1 MPRIESLEPR
11 IVRFPK
17 DVQNW
22 YVLVVA
28 YRTEQKMQ
36 AKLREL
42 GKLEAFVPMR
52 RTRRRDAQG
61 KFRYDEK
68 VAIHNYIFVHTTY
81 NRLMALKKEYPFDL
95 EYSLLHRD
103 VYEQG
108 EKIGRAPVIVPR
120 NQMLNFIAVAGNQ
133 KERVQFLDVEK
144 LDWEAGQRV
153 RIIGGTFAGVEGIYL
168 RTTKKH
174 ERRVVV
180 KLDGIAAVATT
191 ALPSVLV
198 EPIDLRI

>member
-120 NQMLNFIAVAGNQ
+120 DQMLNFIAVAGNQ

-191 ALPSVLV
+191 ALSSVLV
-198 EPIDLRI
+198 EPID

>member
-1 MPRIESLEPR
+1 MPRVESLEPK

-61 KFRYDEK
+61 KFRCDEK

-108 EKIGRAPVIVPR
+108 ERIGRAPVVVPR

-198 EPIDLRI
+198 EPIED

>member
-180 KLDGIAAVATT
+180 KLDVLAAVATT
-191 ALPSVLV
+191 ASPSVLV
-198 EPIDLRI
+198 EPID

>member
-1 MPRIESLEPR
+1 MPRVESLEPR

-68 VAIHNYIFVHTTY
+68 VAINNYIFVHTTY
-81 NRLMALKKEYPFDL
+81 NRLVGLKREFPFDL

-103 VYEQG
+103 VYQEG
-108 EKIGRAPVIVPR
+108 EKIGRAPVVVPR
-120 NQMLNFIAVAGNQ
+120 DQMLNFIAVAGNQ

-144 LDWEAGQRV
+144 LDWETGQRV
-153 RIIGGTFAGVEGIYL
+153 RIIGGAFAGVEGIYL

-198 EPIDLRI
+198 EPIED

>member
-1 MPRIESLEPR
+1 MPRVESLEPK

-198 EPIDLRI
+198 EPIE

>member
-1 MPRIESLEPR
+1 
-11 IVRFPK
+11 
-17 DVQNW
+17 
-22 YVLVVA
+22 
-28 YRTEQKMQ
+28 
-36 AKLREL
+36 
-42 GKLEAFVPMR
+42 MR

-133 KERVQFLDVEK
+133 KERVQFLDAEK
-144 LDWEAGQRV
+144 LNWEAGQRV

-198 EPIDLRI
+198 EPID

>member
-1 MPRIESLEPR
+1 MPRTQSLEPK

-17 DVQNW
+17 DEQNW

-42 GKLEAFVPMR
+42 GKLEAFVPLR

-68 VAIHNYIFVHTTY
+68 VAINNYIFVHTTY
-81 NRLMALKKEYPFDL
+81 HRLVGLKREFPFDL

-103 VYEQG
+103 VYQEG
-108 EKIGRAPVIVPR
+108 EKIGRAPVVVPR
-120 NQMLNFIAVAGNQ
+120 DQMLNFIAVAGNQ

-144 LDWEAGQRV
+144 LDWETGQRV
-153 RIIGGTFAGVEGIYL
+153 RIIGGAFAGVEGIYL

-180 KLDGIAAVATT
+180 KLEGIAAVATT

-198 EPIDLRI
+198 EPIE

>member
-1 MPRIESLEPR
+1 MPRIESLEPK

-198 EPIDLRI
+198 EPID

>member
-68 VAIHNYIFVHTTY
+68 VAINNYIFVHTTY

-198 EPIDLRI
+198 EPIE

>member
-1 MPRIESLEPR
+1 MPRVESLEPR

-180 KLDGIAAVATT
+180 KLDGLAAVATT

-198 EPIDLRI
+198 EPIE

>member
-1 MPRIESLEPR
+1 MPRVESLEPK

-103 VYEQG
+103 VYEDG

-198 EPIDLRI
+198 EPID

>member
-1 MPRIESLEPR
+1 MPRVESIEPK

-108 EKIGRAPVIVPR
+108 ERIGRAPVVVPR
-120 NQMLNFIAVAGNQ
+120 DQMLNFIAVAGNQ
-133 KERVQFLDVEK
+133 KERVQFLDAEK

-198 EPIDLRI
+198 EPIED

>member
-1 MPRIESLEPR
+1 MPRVESLEPR

-198 EPIDLRI
+198 EPIED

>member
-198 EPIDLRI
+198 EPIE

>member
-1 MPRIESLEPR
+1 MPRIESLEPN

-198 EPIDLRI
+198 EPIE

>member
-108 EKIGRAPVIVPR
+108 ERIGRAPVVVPR
-120 NQMLNFIAVAGNQ
+120 DQMLNFIAVAGNQ

-198 EPIDLRI
+198 EPID

>member
-1 MPRIESLEPR
+1 MPRVESLEPK

-198 EPIDLRI
+198 EPIED

>member
-1 MPRIESLEPR
+1 MPRIESLEPK

-198 EPIDLRI
+198 EPIE

>member
-22 YVLVVA
+22 YVLVVT

-108 EKIGRAPVIVPR
+108 ERIGRAPVVVPR

-133 KERVQFLDVEK
+133 KERVQVLDAEK

-198 EPIDLRI
+198 EPIED

>member
-1 MPRIESLEPR
+1 MPRVESLEPK

-120 NQMLNFIAVAGNQ
+120 NQMLNFISVAGNE

-198 EPIDLRI
+198 EPIE

>member
-1 MPRIESLEPR
+1 MPRVESLEPR

-68 VAIHNYIFVHTTY
+68 VAINNYIFVHTTY
-81 NRLMALKKEYPFDL
+81 NRLVGLKREFPFDL

-103 VYEQG
+103 VYQEG
-108 EKIGRAPVIVPR
+108 EKIGRAPVVVPR
-120 NQMLNFIAVAGNQ
+120 DQMLNFIAVAGNQ

-144 LDWEAGQRV
+144 LDWETGQRV

-198 EPIDLRI
+198 EPIED

>member
-1 MPRIESLEPR
+1 MPKTQNLEPK

-42 GKLEAFVPMR
+42 GKLEAVVPMR

-68 VAIHNYIFVHTTY
+68 VAINNYIFVHTTY
-81 NRLMALKKEYPFDL
+81 NRLSNLKKEYPFDL
-95 EYSLLHRD
+95 EFSLLHRD
-103 VYEQG
+103 VYEEG
-108 EKIGRAPVIVPR
+108 ERIGRAPVVVPR
-120 NQMLNFIAVAGNQ
+120 DQMLNFIAVAGNQ
-133 KERVQFLDVEK
+133 KERVQFIDIEK
-144 LDWEAGQRV
+144 VNWETGQRV
-153 RIIGGTFAGVEGIYL
+153 RVIGGPFVGVEGIYL

-180 KLDGIAAVATT
+180 KLEGIAAVATT

-198 EPIDLRI
+198 EAIEDE

>member
-1 MPRIESLEPR
+1 MPRIESLEPK

-120 NQMLNFIAVAGNQ
+120 DQMLNFIAVAGNQ

-198 EPIDLRI
+198 EPID

>member
-1 MPRIESLEPR
+1 MPRIESLEPK

-153 RIIGGTFAGVEGIYL
+153 RIIGGTFAGVEGVYL

-191 ALPSVLV
+191 ALPSILV
-198 EPIDLRI
+198 EPID

>member
-1 MPRIESLEPR
+1 MPRVESLEPK

-108 EKIGRAPVIVPR
+108 EKIGRAPVVVPR

-198 EPIDLRI
+198 EPIED

>member
-191 ALPSVLV
+191 ALPSILV
-198 EPIDLRI
+198 EPIE

>member
-1 MPRIESLEPR
+1 MPRVESLEPR

-68 VAIHNYIFVHTTY
+68 VAINNYIFVHTTY
-81 NRLMALKKEYPFDL
+81 NRLVGLKREFPFDL

-103 VYEQG
+103 VYQEG
-108 EKIGRAPVIVPR
+108 EKIGRAPVVVPR
-120 NQMLNFIAVAGNQ
+120 DQMLNFIAVAGNQ

-144 LDWEAGQRV
+144 LDWETGQRV

-168 RTTKKH
+168 PTTKKH

-198 EPIDLRI
+198 EPIED

>member
-1 MPRIESLEPR
+1 MPRIESLEPK

-153 RIIGGTFAGVEGIYL
+153 RIIGGTFAGVEGVYL

-198 EPIDLRI
+198 EPID

>member
-1 MPRIESLEPR
+1 MPRVESLEPK

-198 EPIDLRI
+198 EPID

>member
-1 MPRIESLEPR
+1 
-11 IVRFPK
+11 
-17 DVQNW
+17 
-22 YVLVVA
+22 
-28 YRTEQKMQ
+28 MQ

-42 GKLEAFVPMR
+42 GRLEAFVPLR

-68 VAIHNYIFVHTTY
+68 VAINHYIFVHTTY
-81 NRLMALKKEYPFDL
+81 NRLMGLKREYPFDL

-103 VYEQG
+103 VYEGG
-108 EKIGRAPVIVPR
+108 EKIGRAPVVVPR
-120 NQMLNFIAVAGNQ
+120 DQMLNFIAVAGNQ
-133 KERVQFLDVEK
+133 KERVQFIDAEQIDLQ
-144 LDWEAGQRV
+144 AGQRV
-153 RIIGGTFAGVEGIYL
+153 RVVGGPFAGVEGGYL

-180 KLDGIAAVATT
+180 KLEGIAAVATT

-198 EPIDLRI
+198 EVIE

>member
-1 MPRIESLEPR
+1 MPRVESLEPR

-198 EPIDLRI
+198 EPIE

>member
-52 RTRRRDAQG
+52 RIRRRDAQG

-198 EPIDLRI
+198 EPID

>member
-198 EPIDLRI
+198 EPIED

>member
-153 RIIGGTFAGVEGIYL
+153 RIIGGTCAGVEGIYL

-198 EPIDLRI
+198 EPIED

>member
-198 EPIDLRI
+198 EPID

>member
-191 ALPSVLV
+191 ALPSILV
-198 EPIDLRI
+198 EPID

>member
-1 MPRIESLEPR
+1 MPRVESLEPR

-68 VAIHNYIFVHTTY
+68 VAINNYIFVHTTY

-198 EPIDLRI
+198 EPIE

>member
-52 RTRRRDAQG
+52 RTRRRDVQG

-81 NRLMALKKEYPFDL
+81 NRLLALKKEYPFDL

-108 EKIGRAPVIVPR
+108 ERIGRAPVVVPR
-120 NQMLNFIAVAGNQ
+120 DQMLNFIAVAGNQ

-144 LDWEAGQRV
+144 LDWKAGQRG

-198 EPIDLRI
+198 EPIE